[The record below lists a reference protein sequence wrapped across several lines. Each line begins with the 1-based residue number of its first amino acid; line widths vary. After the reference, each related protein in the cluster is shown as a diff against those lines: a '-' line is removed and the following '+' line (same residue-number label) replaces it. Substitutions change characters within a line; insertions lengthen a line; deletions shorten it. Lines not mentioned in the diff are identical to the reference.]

1 MNINNESNLLNQKI
15 IFDITKFTTTDFVNH
30 LSCIVWFAKCN
41 MQCLYCYND
50 HIVNAKSGHLTVQ
63 ELLDFLAQREGLL
76 DGVVLSGGEATLQ
89 NLVFICKS
97 IKKMNYKIKLDTNGL
112 NTKLVDKLLD
122 KELIDYVALDYK
134 APRYKFEEI
143 TQNKQFLLFE
153 QTLQTLLQSNIDFEV
168 RTTIHPDLLNHHDI
182 NFMINHLHSLGYD
195 RPYYLQH
202 FLETENN
209 IGGLKMSEIIF
220 DKSQL
225 EQDKLNLV
233 YRN

>member
-1 MNINNESNLLNQKI
+1 MNISKEPNLLNQKI
-15 IFDITKFTTTDFVNH
+15 IFDITKFTTTDFANH

-41 MQCLYCYND
+41 MQCLYCYNE
-50 HIVNAKSGHLTVQ
+50 HIVNAKSGHMTLQ

-97 IKKMNYKIKLDTNGL
+97 IKKMKYKIKLDTNGL
-112 NTKLVDKLLD
+112 NTKLLHKLLN

-143 TQNKQFLLFE
+143 TQSSQYHLFE
-153 QTLQTLLQSNIDFEV
+153 ESLHSLLQSGIDFEV
-168 RTTIHPDLLNHHDI
+168 RTTIHSDLLNHHDI
-182 NFMINHLHSLGYD
+182 NFMINHLHSLGYN

-202 FLETENN
+202 FLATDNN

-220 DKSQL
+220 DESQI
-225 EQDKLNLV
+225 EQDKLQVV